1 MEEEGHI
8 FVIRGHIAL
17 KNAKLLRKLLE
28 KDAKRLPLD
37 QNFPPW
43 AWAIQDSVDQ
53 RREQCQWA
61 VIALLSLSQPG
72 NPLRSR
78 DVMKMIAI
86 QVWSTR
92 FNQEWE

>member
-1 MEEEGHI
+1 MEEGHS
-8 FVIRGHIAL
+8 AL
-17 KNAKLLRKLLE
+17 FLCVAAKNGRLLRKLLE
-28 KDAKRLPLD
+28 KNTTRLPLA
-37 QNFPPW
+37 QSFPPW
-43 AWAIQDSVDQ
+43 AWDIQDSVDQ
-53 RREQCQWA
+53 RRDCCRCA
-61 VIALLSLSQPG
+61 VVALLSLSQPG